1 MADTRRGGACP
12 ELLKGVPAAT
22 KITEEL
28 SSRCERLKESG
39 ITPALA
45 MLRVG
50 EKPGD
55 LSYES
60 GAEKRCAKIGIAVKK
75 IILHDSASKDE
86 ILGHVREI
94 NSDESIHGLL
104 MFRPLDDKDIES
116 SAREILS
123 PSKDVDCMTEESL
136 AGVFTGS
143 GTGYPP
149 CTAQACIELLD
160 FYGIDV
166 AGKNVAVI
174 GRSLVIG
181 RPVSMLLMNRNATV
195 TICHS
200 KTRDLPSICRN
211 ADIIIAAIGKP
222 KFVGENFVSEGQT
235 IIDVG
240 INVDE
245 NGKLCGDVDFDA
257 VSGIVR
263 AVSPVPGGVGALT
276 TAVLAKH
283 VIESAEKFLS

>member
-1 MADTRRGGACP
+1 MA

-28 SSRCERLKESG
+28 SARCEKLKARG
-39 ITPALA
+39 IIPTLA

-60 GAEKRCAKIGIAVKK
+60 GAEKRCAKIGITVKK
-75 IILHDSASKDE
+75 IILPDSASKGE
-86 ILGHVREI
+86 ILGHVSEI
-94 NSDESIHGLL
+94 NNDDSIHGLL

-123 PSKDVDCMTEESL
+123 PSKDVDCMTDESL
-136 AGVFTGS
+136 AGVFTGANV
-143 GTGYPP
+143 GYPP
-149 CTAQACIELLD
+149 CTAQACIELLGY
-160 FYGIDV
+160 YGIDI

-181 RPVSMLLMNRNATV
+181 RPVSMLLMSRNATV

-200 KTRDLPSICRN
+200 KTRNLPALCRN
-211 ADIIIAAIGKP
+211 ADIIIAAIGRA
-222 KFVGENFVSEGQT
+222 KFVGAEFVSEGQT
-235 IIDVG
+235 VIDVG

-257 VSGIVR
+257 VSKIVR
-263 AVSPVPGGVGALT
+263 ALSPVPGGVGALT

-283 VIESAEKFLS
+283 VIESAEKLLK

>member
-1 MADTRRGGACP
+1 MA
-12 ELLKGVPAAT
+12 ELLKGVPAAA

-28 SSRCERLKESG
+28 SSRCEKLKEAG
-39 ITPALA
+39 ITPTLA

-55 LSYES
+55 IAYES
-60 GAEKRCAKIGIAVKK
+60 GAEKRCAKIGITVKK
-75 IILHDSASKDE
+75 IVLPSSASKDE
-86 ILGHVREI
+86 ILGHVHDI
-94 NSDESIHGLL
+94 NNDGSIHGCL
-104 MFRPLDDKDIES
+104 MFRPLDDKEIES

-123 PSKDVDCMTEESL
+123 PSKDVDCMTDDSL

-160 FYGIDV
+160 FYGVEI
-166 AGKNVAVI
+166 AGKNIAVI

-200 KTRDLPSICRN
+200 QTQNLPSICRD

-222 KFVGENFVSEGQT
+222 KFVDENFVSSGQT
-235 IIDVG
+235 VIDVG
-240 INVDE
+240 INADA
-245 NGKLCGDVDFDA
+245 NGKLCGDVDTES

-263 AVSPVPGGVGALT
+263 AISPVPGGVGALT

-283 VIESAEKFLS
+283 VIESAENLLK

>member
-1 MADTRRGGACP
+1 MA

-28 SSRCERLKESG
+28 SARCERLKASG
-39 ITPALA
+39 ITPTLEI
-45 MLRVG
+45 LRVG
-50 EKPGD
+50 DKPED
-55 LSYES
+55 LSYEK
-60 GAEKRCAKIGIAVKK
+60 GIEKRCAKIGITVKK
-75 IILHDSASKDE
+75 IILPSSASKDE
-86 ILGHVREI
+86 ILGHVHEI
-94 NSDESIHGLL
+94 NNDDSIHGCL
-104 MFRPLDDKDIES
+104 MFRPLDDKDTES
-116 SAREILS
+116 SAREILD
-123 PSKDVDCMTEESL
+123 PSKDVDCMTDDSL
-136 AGVFTGS
+136 AGLFTGS

-160 FYGIDV
+160 FYGIDL

-181 RPVSMLLMNRNATV
+181 RPVSMLLLNRNATV

-200 KTRDLPSICRN
+200 KTHDLPSICRN
-211 ADIIIAAIGKP
+211 ADVIIAAIGKP

-235 IIDVG
+235 VIDVG

-245 NGKLCGDVDFDA
+245 SGNLCGDVDFDS
-257 VSGIVR
+257 VSGVVR
-263 AVSPVPGGVGALT
+263 AISPVPGGVGALT

-283 VIESAEKFLS
+283 VIESAENLLK

>member
-1 MADTRRGGACP
+1 MA

-28 SSRCERLKESG
+28 SSRCERLKARG
-39 ITPALA
+39 INPTLEI
-45 MLRVG
+45 LRVG
-50 EKPGD
+50 DKPED
-55 LSYES
+55 LSYEK
-60 GAEKRCAKIGIAVKK
+60 GIEKRCAKIGITVSK
-75 IILHDSASKDE
+75 IILPSSASKDE
-86 ILGHVREI
+86 ILGHVHEI
-94 NSDESIHGLL
+94 DNDDSIHGCL
-104 MFRPLDDKDIES
+104 MFRPLDDKDTES
-116 SAREILS
+116 SASKILD
-123 PSKDVDCMTEESL
+123 PSKDVDCMTDDSL
-136 AGVFTGS
+136 AGLFTGS

-160 FYGIDV
+160 FYGIDL

-181 RPVSMLLMNRNATV
+181 RPVSMLLMNRDATV

-200 KTRDLPSICRN
+200 KTQNLPAICRN

-222 KFVGENFVSEGQT
+222 KFVGAEFVSEGQT
-235 IIDVG
+235 VIDVG

-245 NGKLCGDVDFDA
+245 SGNLCGDVDFDS

-263 AVSPVPGGVGALT
+263 AISPVPGGVGALT

-283 VIESAEKFLS
+283 VIESAEKLLK

>member
-1 MADTRRGGACP
+1 MA

-28 SSRCERLKESG
+28 SARCERLKASG
-39 ITPALA
+39 ITPTLEI
-45 MLRVG
+45 LRVG
-50 EKPGD
+50 DKPED
-55 LSYES
+55 LSYEK
-60 GAEKRCAKIGIAVKK
+60 GIEKRCAKIGITVKK
-75 IILHDSASKDE
+75 IILPSSASKDE
-86 ILGHVREI
+86 ILGHVHEI
-94 NSDESIHGLL
+94 NNDDSIHGCL
-104 MFRPLDDKDIES
+104 MFRPLDDKDTES
-116 SAREILS
+116 SAREILD
-123 PSKDVDCMTEESL
+123 PSKDVDCMTDDSL
-136 AGVFTGS
+136 AGLFTGS

-160 FYGIDV
+160 FYGIDL

-181 RPVSMLLMNRNATV
+181 RPVSMLLLNRNATV

-200 KTRDLPSICRN
+200 KTHDLPSICRN
-211 ADIIIAAIGKP
+211 ADVIIAAIGKP

-235 IIDVG
+235 VIDVG

-245 NGKLCGDVDFDA
+245 SGNLCGDVDFDS
-257 VSGIVR
+257 VSGVVR

-283 VIESAEKFLS
+283 VIESAENLLK

>member
-1 MADTRRGGACP
+1 MA

-28 SSRCERLKESG
+28 SARCERLKASG
-39 ITPALA
+39 ITPTLEI
-45 MLRVG
+45 LRVG
-50 EKPGD
+50 DKPED
-55 LSYES
+55 LSYEK
-60 GAEKRCAKIGIAVKK
+60 GIEKRCAKIGITVKK
-75 IILHDSASKDE
+75 IILPSSASKDE
-86 ILGHVREI
+86 ILGHVHEI
-94 NSDESIHGLL
+94 NNDDSIHGCL
-104 MFRPLDDKDIES
+104 MFRPLDDKDTES
-116 SAREILS
+116 SAREILD
-123 PSKDVDCMTEESL
+123 PSKDVDCMTDDSL
-136 AGVFTGS
+136 AGLFTGS

-160 FYGIDV
+160 FYGIDL

-181 RPVSMLLMNRNATV
+181 RPVSMLLLNRNATV

-200 KTRDLPSICRN
+200 KTHDLPSICRN
-211 ADIIIAAIGKP
+211 ADVIIAAIGKP
-222 KFVGENFVSEGQT
+222 KFVGAEFVSEGQT
-235 IIDVG
+235 VIDVG

-245 NGKLCGDVDFDA
+245 SGNLCGDVDFDS
-257 VSGIVR
+257 VSGVVR

-283 VIESAEKFLS
+283 VIESAENLLK

>member
-1 MADTRRGGACP
+1 MA

-28 SSRCERLKESG
+28 SARCERLKARG
-39 ITPALA
+39 INPTLA

-55 LSYES
+55 IAYET
-60 GAEKRCAKIGIAVKK
+60 GAEKRCAKIGISLRK
-75 IILHDSASKDE
+75 IILPDSASKGE
-86 ILGHVREI
+86 ILGHVSEI
-94 NSDESIHGLL
+94 NNDDSIHGLL

-123 PSKDVDCMTEESL
+123 PSKDVDCMTAESL
-136 AGVFTGS
+136 AGVFTGANV
-143 GTGYPP
+143 GYPP
-149 CTAQACIELLD
+149 CTAQACIELLGY
-160 FYGIDV
+160 YGIDI

-211 ADIIIAAIGKP
+211 ADIIIAAIGKA
-222 KFVGENFVSEGQT
+222 KFVGAEFVSEGQT
-235 IIDVG
+235 VIDVG
-240 INVDE
+240 INVD
-245 NGKLCGDVDFDA
+245 
-257 VSGIVR
+257 
-263 AVSPVPGGVGALT
+263 
-276 TAVLAKH
+276 
-283 VIESAEKFLS
+283 

>member
-1 MADTRRGGACP
+1 MA
-12 ELLKGVPAAT
+12 ELLKGVPAAA

-28 SSRCERLKESG
+28 SSRCEKLKARG
-39 ITPALA
+39 IIPTLA

-60 GAEKRCAKIGIAVKK
+60 GAEKRCGKIGITARK
-75 IILHDSASKDE
+75 IILPSSASKDE
-86 ILGHVREI
+86 ILGHVRKI
-94 NSDESIHGLL
+94 NSDESIHGFL
-104 MFRPLDDKDIES
+104 MFRPLDDKDTES

-123 PSKDVDCMTEESL
+123 PSKDVDCMTDESL

-200 KTRDLPSICRN
+200 RTQNLPSICHN

-222 KFVGENFVSEGQT
+222 KFVGENFVSSGQT
-235 IIDVG
+235 VIDVG

-245 NGKLCGDVDFDA
+245 NGKLCGDVDFDS

-263 AVSPVPGGVGALT
+263 AISPVPGGVGALT

-283 VIESAEKFLS
+283 VIESAEKLLK